1 MIMLNKQLSIK
12 SVKNVRGETVLA
24 AWSAWSGWSALVR
37 VTVGAEKVSRV
48 IWSALRQKF

>member
-1 MIMLNKQLSIK
+1 MKMLNTQLSIK

-24 AWSAWSGWSALVR
+24 AWSAWSALVR